1 MCTVTNNTTCTTP
14 CNTTCTTKCNITCY
28 THVPPADDFTQCFC
42 FVLSVTFL
50 DPNPDLPVA
59 SGPARSLLCS
69 HQLNIPSL
77 PITNIWP
84 SVIWLPTKSFPLLTS
99 SEKCGCW
106 WPFFLSPVH
115 HSVNAPVKSLWD
127 WRSQR
132 GRPAS
137 RSWALCD
144 DSAIKHQ
151 RDGNTGCTSCPGQ
164 TNTHW
169 GFSATVKV
177 KVTLKVSLKVRQ
189 ELPLFTNSTCN
200 LSLNM
205 FCCIQHQI
213 CSRCVGALCRFAPEC
228 TSPMRHSGATSA
240 DCCGCGGGQTD
251 WPLSDFSDLSPTSQ
265 WPRRDLS
272 DLSPTSQRPLRG
284 TRSLCNFQPLVYHK
298 VVLSARTRLVQGH
311 SLELE
316 SRLTR
321 KSTTS
326 TDSFSALCWWIT
338 SLSNP
343 PIFLW

>member
-1 MCTVTNNTTCTTP
+1 MLHTQP
-14 CNTTCTTKCNITCY
+14 G
-28 THVPPADDFTQCFC
+28 DDFTQCFC
-42 FVLSVTFL
+42 FILLVTFL
-50 DPNPDLPVA
+50 DPNPDLPIA
-59 SGPARSLLCS
+59 SGPACRVFSV
-69 HQLNIPSL
+69 HINIPSL

-127 WRSQR
+127 WRSQW

-169 GFSATVKV
+169 GFSTTVKV

-189 ELPLFTNSTCN
+189 ELPLFTNSTCY

-213 CSRCVGALCRFAPEC
+213 CSRCVGALCQF
-228 TSPMRHSGATSA
+228 SPWMHLSNETFRSHLGWLLWMWRSSCSRTAKR
-240 DCCGCGGGQTD
+240 QTD
-251 WPLSDFSDLSPTSQ
+251 WPLSDLS
-265 WPRRDLS
+265 DLS
-272 DLSPTSQRPLRG
+272 DLSVASQGPLRPLAD
-284 TRSLCNFQPLVYHK
+284 
-298 VVLSARTRLVQGH
+298 LSASSERNLVALQLSATCVSQGG
-311 SLELE
+311 SFGSNSIS
-316 SRLTR
+316 SRAQLR
-321 KSTTS
+321 VGK
-326 TDSFSALCWWIT
+326 
-338 SLSNP
+338 
-343 PIFLW
+343 